1 MREIRRIV
9 RALGSIDGALIEFPP
24 AEGPSG
30 SDSARSDPR
39 KKLWRGIG
47 AGNDRHDEGA
57 LSTPLDVNDT
67 RKDHGDWAEWAFDFN
82 PVFQLTPAAENGL
95 PRLGADQRVKIAQD
109 VLLRGVDALGWYSS
123 FHVMGVQWG
132 VYVKSSSLLYLA
144 REVFSRLDL
153 DPVAKI
159 RLAFRAILD
168 HELFHFATDYAVAQT
183 ELAQDVAWWALCK
196 KARSEAASPPYPIEE
211 KLANAYMLRRF
222 RSGPRALWVR
232 GGQPA
237 IRRFT
242 QQQPEGY
249 RDAYQVQP
257 RDWAGE
263 LTKLAREYACLW
275 AADHDSSGLFDGAY
289 DWEAQFPIW
298 PAVDWRFCPIHLVD
312 DSRRYDLP
320 EKWLDAFSRL
330 DRVVESDA
338 FRKQLARLSVQL
350 QGAWQRVKRK
360 LETGI
365 TSGCDFKRWS
375 PGGPDTWSCRVNDN
389 FRAHLREDKIGGC
402 WEAVAIGGH
411 KALGHG

>member
-9 RALGSIDGALIEFPP
+9 RALGSIDGTLIEFPP

-30 SDSARSDPR
+30 SDPARSDPR

-57 LSTPLDVNDT
+57 LSTPLDVNDSWLDDD
-67 RKDHGDWAEWAFDFN
+67 RAGMAFDFD
-82 PVFQLTPAAENGL
+82 PKFQLTPTAEDGL
-95 PRLGADQRVKIAQD
+95 PTLGADQRVKIAQD

-123 FHVMGVQWG
+123 FHVTGVQWG
-132 VYVKSSSLLYLA
+132 AYVKLSSLLYLA
-144 REVFSRLDL
+144 CEAFSELDL
-153 DPVAKI
+153 QPVAKL

-168 HELFHFATDYAVAQT
+168 HELFHFATDYAIAQT
-183 ELAQDVAWWALCK
+183 ELAQGSAWWVPYN
-196 KARSEAASPPYPIEE
+196 KACSQTTSPPYPIEE
-211 KLANAYMLRRF
+211 KLANAYILRRF
-222 RSGPRALWVR
+222 RSGPRALRVR

-237 IRRFT
+237 MRRFT

-263 LTKLAREYACLW
+263 LTKLAREYAGRW
-275 AADHDSSGLFDGAY
+275 AADHDSEGLFGGAY

-312 DSRRYDLP
+312 DSRRYGLP
-320 EKWLDAFSRL
+320 EEWLDAFARL
-330 DRVVESDA
+330 ERVVESDA

-375 PGGPDTWSCRVNDN
+375 PGGPDTWSCRVNGN
-389 FRAHLREDKIGGC
+389 FRAHLREDKIGGR